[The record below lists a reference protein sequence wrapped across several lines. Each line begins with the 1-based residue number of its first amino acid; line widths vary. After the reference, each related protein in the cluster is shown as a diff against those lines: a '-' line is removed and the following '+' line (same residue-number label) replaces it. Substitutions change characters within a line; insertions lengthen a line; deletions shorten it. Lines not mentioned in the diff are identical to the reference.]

1 MYRLSMLVIMLGAQ
15 PLMAADI
22 AREIRTGDSGPDTSD
37 GGYFE
42 IGTAVQYFDG
52 PRIENPD
59 DEDNDSFG
67 LGYGV
72 SFEYRY
78 HGLFAEAAY
87 GSWDGINL
95 GYSAW
100 NNGVWTIDFLALSG
114 AIFDG
119 KKHDD
124 ISGLSEA
131 ERDYELLDRSFGF
144 RGTGIR
150 ATAYWGDY
158 IFQYRLLVD
167 AIDNNG
173 VVSSARVGRSW
184 QVRNWNFHAIASVS
198 YASAKA
204 NQLWMGVTPMEA
216 TPRFAAYTPGSN
228 VAFAAELGVTYPI
241 NEHWVFRS
249 IARYGLQSSESK
261 GSPLNENQDPVFYNL
276 AISYV
281 F

>member
-1 MYRLSMLVIMLGAQ
+1 MHKLLILITMLTVE

-22 AREIRTGDSGPDTSD
+22 ARDIRTGDSTPDTSN

-42 IGTAVQYFDG
+42 IGAAAGYIDT

-59 DEDNDSFG
+59 DEDNDAFA
-67 LGYGV
+67 GYGF

-78 HGLFAEAAY
+78 NGIFAEAAY

-95 GYSAW
+95 GYNFW
-100 NNGVWTIDFLALSG
+100 NNDVWTVDFLALSG

-144 RGTGIR
+144 RGAGIR

-158 IFQYRLLVD
+158 IFQYRLLID
-167 AIDNNG
+167 ALDDNG

-184 QVRNWNFHAIASVS
+184 QLKNWNFHGIASLG

-204 NQLWMGVTPMEA
+204 NQLWFGVTPEEA
-216 TPRFAAYTPGSN
+216 TTRFGAYSPGSN
-228 VAFAAELGVTYPI
+228 FAFAAEVGATYPI
-241 NEHWVFRS
+241 TEHWVFRS
-249 IARYGLQSSESK
+249 IARFGLQSSESK
-261 GSPLNENQDPVFYNL
+261 GSPLNKDSDSVSYSLNIN
-276 AISYV
+276 YV